1 MDEDKCSRVLRIS
14 YRVIALVLIS
24 SYTVCVAVIVPDY
37 HQALPFICITCFVVF
52 CLCYHYIKKKFGDQV
67 SEKISKISTRIKW
80 MKTRQFSIGSYI
92 VVVLAC
98 ICYLVIS
105 NLDTIENLIS
115 IAGLVVLIGASWLI
129 SYNRR
134 QINWRP
140 VIWGIVLQMVLGL
153 LILRTE
159 AGRKTFSFLGKQVE
173 HFQSHVLAGVNFVF
187 GEKYGD
193 FEFIFKLMPTV
204 IFINSVV
211 SVLYHFGLMQML
223 VEKCAVAM
231 HFTMGTTAA
240 ETVCTA
246 ASMFLGQPEA
256 SFAIKPYLSLL
267 TKSEL
272 FAIMTAG
279 FASVSADIFGL
290 FVKYGIS
297 SSDILTAVLMSA
309 PAGLAVSKIIC
320 PETEESKTKTWRQ
333 IKNIHSSSE
342 SANVIE
348 AAAKGAQDA
357 MFVVLTVIACLISF
371 LSILSFLN
379 AALAYLGSLVG
390 LSDLSLNIILSY
402 VMMPLVFV
410 MGVPWEDCKIVGEVV
425 GLKTV
430 VNEFVGYTRLGEYI
444 KIEAISTKS
453 KVIATYALCGF
464 SNPMTMGVIVGGLSV
479 LIPEKKNLVAEIVVR
494 AWIAGCI
501 ACFMTACFAGLLYD
515 EVNQPILNNATL
527 TSNYTLTTV
536 SSYSNVSK

>member
-1 MDEDKCSRVLRIS
+1 MNSLYFKLSNQYKHFLILYDK
-14 YRVIALVLIS
+14 
-24 SYTVCVAVIVPDY
+24 
-37 HQALPFICITCFVVF
+37 
-52 CLCYHYIKKKFGDQV
+52 
-67 SEKISKISTRIKW
+67 
-80 MKTRQFSIGSYI
+80 
-92 VVVLAC
+92 
-98 ICYLVIS
+98 
-105 NLDTIENLIS
+105 
-115 IAGLVVLIGASWLI
+115 
-129 SYNRR
+129 
-134 QINWRP
+134 INWKP

-223 VEKCAVAM
+223 VEKFAVVM

-256 SFAIKPYLSLL
+256 SFSIKPYLSLL

-290 FVKYGIS
+290 FVMYGIS
-297 SSDILTAVLMSA
+297 SSHILTAVLMSA

-320 PETEESKTKTWRQ
+320 PETEESQTKTWRQ
-333 IKNIHSSSE
+333 IKSINSRSE

-371 LSILSFLN
+371 LSIISFIN
-379 AALAYLGSLVG
+379 AVLAYLGSLVM
-390 LSDLSLNIILSY
+390 LPDLSLNLILSY
-402 VMMPLVFV
+402 VMMPLVFL
-410 MGVPWEDCKIVGEVV
+410 MGVPWKDCKIVGEVV

-430 VNEFVGYTRLGEYI
+430 VNEFVGYTKLGEFI
-444 KIEAISTKS
+444 KIDAISTKS
-453 KVIATYALCGF
+453 QVIATYALCGF

-479 LIPEKKNLVAEIVVR
+479 LIPEKKNIVSEIVVR
-494 AWIAGCI
+494 TWIAGCI

-515 EVNQPILNNATL
+515 EFSHPILNNATL
-527 TSNYTLTTV
+527 ASNYTLTTV
-536 SSYSNVSK
+536 SSYTNVSS